1 MILTRRFSEFV
12 NELLDIRDEEM
23 IEKARWECWLH
34 KVYDLDFGEY
44 LTRLDNKPTG
54 EVPNNAD
61 LEEIVRNSVGIMDGF
76 CPFE

>member
-44 LTRLDNKPTG
+44 LARLDNKPTG

-61 LEEIVRNSVGIMDGF
+61 LEEIVRNSAGIMDGF